1 MITKVFEWLRG
12 SAFAVFCAL
21 LAAGD
26 LSAQQEKVA
35 ALKKSMAENQQ
46 RLRQYKWVETT
57 IVSMKGEEKSRVQKL
72 CFYGPDGKVQ
82 KQQLSTPPP
91 QQAPGG
97 LKGKVVAQ
105 KKGEMTEYMKQ
116 AVALVHQYV
125 PPDSQ
130 RIQAAVSAGKM
141 ALNPIG
147 PNAVRLNFSNY
158 LKNGDSFSLTLDT
171 GSNSIQTVNVKS
183 YLESPKDGIGLDV
196 TFAKLADGISYPAN
210 TMLSAPAKQL
220 QVKLQNSNYQQTAPQ
235 QQPTGAAAA
244 GMSPQTLDTL
254 TGPIALYPDALVAQ
268 VLMASTNFASLQKFS
283 GWMGAN
289 ANLKGSELQ
298 DAAQQA
304 GFEAAYIALAP
315 FPQVIQMMMQKPDWT
330 KQLGKAFSTDKG
342 AVFDSIQRLR
352 AQAQAV
358 GNLKTNPQQQ
368 VETQATSTGQQVIV
382 IQPAN
387 PQVVYVP
394 QYNPQ
399 VVYVAAPPP
408 PPGPPVAATA
418 AIAFTAGVII
428 GANSHHYYAGPYA
441 WHGAA
446 MYNEAWDRRSDY
458 ANQRNDMYQQNASQ
472 RQSAAQNNQSQR
484 QSAAQANQS
493 QRQSAISSGQSQASA
508 NQAQRQSSA
517 ASMQSQAT
525 ANQSQRQSAAA
536 TSSHTSGQAASQRSG
551 TTSGGFSGYQS
562 GAATRSQSARGN
574 GSLSS
579 SRSGGGRRR

>member
-1 MITKVFEWLRG
+1 MEPMLLKWLRA
-12 SAFAVFCAL
+12 SAFAAFCVL
-21 LAAGD
+21 FAAGD

-35 ALKKSMAENQQ
+35 ALKKSIADNQQ

-105 KKGEMTEYMKQ
+105 KKEEMTEYMQQ

-130 RIQAAVSAGKM
+130 RIQAVVSAGKM
-141 ALNPIG
+141 TLNPIG
-147 PNAVRLNFSNY
+147 PNAVRLNFTDY
-158 LKNGDSFSLTLDT
+158 LKSGDSFSLTLDT

-183 YLESPKDGIGLDV
+183 YLESQKDGIGLDV
-196 TFAKLADGISYPAN
+196 TFAKLSNGVFYPAN
-210 TMLSAPAKQL
+210 TILSAAAKQL
-220 QVKLQNSNYQQTAPQ
+220 QVKLLNSNYQPAAAQ
-235 QQPTGAAAA
+235 QQAAGGSTG
-244 GMSPQTLDTL
+244 GMSPQMVDTL

-268 VLMASTNFASLQKFS
+268 ILTASTNFASLQKFS
-283 GWMGAN
+283 GWLGAN
-289 ANLKGSELQ
+289 NNLKGSELQ

-304 GFEAAYIALAP
+304 GFDPSLVALAP
-315 FPQVIQMMMQKPDWT
+315 FPQVIQMMVQKPDWT
-330 KQLGKAFSTDKG
+330 QQLGKAFSADKD

-358 GNLKTNPQQQ
+358 GNLKSTPQQEVQ
-368 VETQATSTGQQVIV
+368 TQTTSSGQQVIV
-382 IQPAN
+382 VQPAN

-399 VVYVAAPPP
+399 TVYVSSPPP
-408 PPGPPVAATA
+408 SASSTA
-418 AIAFTAGVII
+418 AAAAIGFTAGIII
-428 GANSHHYYAGPYA
+428 GANSHHYYYGPYA

-446 MYNEAWDRRSDY
+446 MYHEAWEE
-458 ANQRNDMYQQNASQ
+458 RNEYIDHRQDHYQENSQQ
-472 RQSAAQNNQSQR
+472 RQSAAQDRQSQR
-484 QSAAQANQS
+484 QSAAQGNQS
-493 QRQSAISSGQSQASA
+493 QRQEAISSGQTQAAA

-517 ASMQSQAT
+517 ASMQSQAS
-525 ANQSQRQSAAA
+525 ANQAQRQSRAS
-536 TSSHTSGQAASQRSG
+536 TSSYGSGQVSSQRSG
-551 TTSGGFSGYQS
+551 MSGGGFSGYQ
-562 GAATRSQSARGN
+562 GRATTRSQSARGS

-579 SRSGGGRRR
+579 SRGGGGRRR